1 MWNEELYLQ
10 ILLLIHLFY
19 IRSGM
24 FLFCSMNKE
33 KSSWVCLWSDL
44 IWRKMFQAV
53 EQQLYKKILA
63 MWGVGLAEAPQIW
76 VTLLCLLDA
85 PSVTGGK

>member
-1 MWNEELYLQ
+1 MWNEELYLE
-10 ILLLIHLFY
+10 ILLLTHLFY

-53 EQQLYKKILA
+53 EQQLYKKIWPCEE
-63 MWGVGLAEAPQIW
+63 WGWQKLLRSGLHYF
-76 VTLLCLLDA
+76 VF
-85 PSVTGGK
+85 